1 MKYQTSDVVPRV
13 KKAPCITLLQLSSF
27 LLFVLGNVYWSSFPF
42 AEFFYIYVLLGGS
55 SSGFFTSPLVFV
67 QHCPLR
73 LLIANS
79 VLHFRKFVEWK
90 GSRFVNVFW
99 GTIISPSGLFRWP
112 FNLVS
117 GLLLLK
123 THILSWHLFLLFLKL
138 FGSCKS
144 NILSLLCSHHSAQ
157 AGQLH
162 EDFMALSPQRTFSLE
177 C

>member
-1 MKYQTSDVVPRV
+1 ML
-13 KKAPCITLLQLSSF
+13 CICPHPSYSVFFFVFFSPSFFSPFLWCRKNILTWRDRKCSTCLLS
-27 LLFVLGNVYWSSFPF
+27 
-42 AEFFYIYVLLGGS
+42 
-55 SSGFFTSPLVFV
+55 LVFV